1 MSEENLYIKLAE
13 YDDVVEA
20 NKDCHATGRVI
31 LPELYDKQRD
41 ISAAK
46 RHAMVRWGRRGGKTR
61 ELGEQHGSRSAE
73 SALEGIRG
81 RENAS

>member
-1 MSEENLYIKLAE
+1 MPDEILDIELAE

-20 NKDCHATGRVI
+20 NKDCHMTGRVI
-31 LPELYDKQRD
+31 LPELYDKQQD

-46 RHAMVRWGRRGGKTR
+46 RHSMVRWGQRGGMR
-61 ELGEQHGSRSAE
+61 QLGEQLGARSVE
-73 SALEGIRG
+73 SALEAIRR